1 MTSLFT
7 HVFAAAALA
16 PVCAPRPGWRWTIP
30 AGALAATIPDADV
43 IGFRLGIRYGDFWGH
58 RGFTHSLVF
67 ALMLALIGVRLL
79 RRRVPL
85 EPGGR
90 AWLGIYLLLC
100 AASHGV
106 LDAMTNGGRGVGFFM
121 PFENGR
127 HFLPWTPV
135 WVSPLGVE
143 NFFTAYGADV
153 FVSELLWVWLP
164 LGALSALCLLARN
177 RMRRRA
183 LELTSA
189 ARDRSR
195 SH

>member
-16 PVCAPRPGWRWTIP
+16 PVCAPRPGWKWTIP
-30 AGALAATIPDADV
+30 AGVVVATIPDADV

-67 ALMLALIGVRLL
+67 ALMLALLGVWLL

-85 EPGGR
+85 APGGR
-90 AWLGIYLLLC
+90 SWLGVYLFCC

-143 NFFTAYGADV
+143 NFFTPYGADV
-153 FVSELLWVWLP
+153 FVTELLWVWLP
-164 LGALSALCLLARN
+164 LGTLATLCLLARN
-177 RMRRRA
+177 RMR
-183 LELTSA
+183 SA
-189 ARDRSR
+189 RPPIR
-195 SH
+195 

>member
-16 PVCAPRPGWRWTIP
+16 PVCAPRPGWKWTIP
-30 AGALAATIPDADV
+30 AGMLAATIPDADV

-67 ALMLALIGVRLL
+67 ALMLALLGVWLL

-85 EPGGR
+85 APGGR
-90 AWLGIYLLLC
+90 SWLGIYLFCC

-143 NFFTAYGADV
+143 NFFTPYGADV
-153 FVSELLWVWLP
+153 FVTELLWVWLP
-164 LGALSALCLLARN
+164 LGTLSALCLLARN
-177 RMRRRA
+177 RMRRNA
-183 LELTSA
+183 LSLTSA
-189 ARDRSR
+189 AGDSTRK
-195 SH
+195 H